1 MRSQGRF
8 KIIFLS
14 LAHSNIFNGGHVMLK
29 IIVPLILLSTLGAC
43 SMLTLHPA
51 NFAWPIESVL
61 PVSDE
66 GMVLEDRYS
75 IEFNTVSLFFE
86 EFQDSSAYNGNS
98 IRMIRD
104 NGGYYYI
111 TASKFKNVYVFRAED
126 GSFVLHN
133 KIFISEF
140 GIEDPAFN
148 QRTPYIELINGG
160 KKISLTN
167 VGIEGG
173 NR

>member
-1 MRSQGRF
+1 
-8 KIIFLS
+8 
-14 LAHSNIFNGGHVMLK
+14 MLK
-29 IIVPLILLSTLGAC
+29 IIVPLFLLSTFAAC

-61 PVSDE
+61 SVNDE
-66 GMVLEDRYS
+66 GIVMEDRYS
-75 IEFNTVSLFFE
+75 IEFNTAGLFFE
-86 EFQDSSAYNGNS
+86 EFQDSLAYNGNS
-98 IRMIRD
+98 IRIIRD

-126 GSFVLHN
+126 SALVLHN

-140 GIEDPAFN
+140 GVEDPAFN

-167 VGIEGG
+167 MGIEGD
-173 NR
+173 NK